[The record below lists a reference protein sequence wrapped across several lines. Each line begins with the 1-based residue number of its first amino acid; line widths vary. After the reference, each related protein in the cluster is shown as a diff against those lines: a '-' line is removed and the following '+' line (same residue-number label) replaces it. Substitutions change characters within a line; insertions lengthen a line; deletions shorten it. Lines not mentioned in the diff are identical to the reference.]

1 MAITRVSYEL
11 LKEHRD
17 YLPRG
22 GSLLEIG
29 EANWYGDA
37 PASLLMEDI
46 HDTVL
51 EKMART
57 ANRNRD
63 LFALAKVAYAVVF
76 DPNTIHSVDFNGTSA
91 AIRHDLNRA
100 FPGEARRYNVVIN
113 NGTAEHIF
121 NIAQLFKTI
130 HDSTAPSDG
139 SMLPDEPTAC
149 GGIMIHDC
157 PFTGWV
163 DHGFYT
169 LQPTLFY
176 DLAHANGYDL
186 ISLAITHF
194 QSGTIIRVKSR
205 EELHALEDIPDN
217 SMLFVVMRKVHD
229 APFRVPMQGVY
240 DGRLSEE
247 GARAWQERR

>member
-37 PASLLMEDI
+37 PASVLLEDAP
-46 HDTVL
+46 DAEAAEMVR
-51 EKMART
+51 AG
-57 ANRNRD
+57 NRDQD
-63 LFALAKVAYAVVF
+63 LFALAKAAYAIVF
-76 DPNTIHSVDFNGTSA
+76 RPRWIESIDLNGTQRA
-91 AIRHDLNRA
+91 WRWDLNVPA
-100 FPGEARRYNVVIN
+100 KALVGNWADVVIN
-113 NGTAEHIF
+113 NGTLEHVF
-121 NIAQLFKTI
+121 DLRQAFESI
-130 HDSTAPSDG
+130 HDATKR
-139 SMLPDEPTAC
+139 

-194 QSGTIIRVKSR
+194 QSGTIIRVQSR
-205 EELHALEDIPDN
+205 EELHALKDIPDN
-217 SMLFVVMRKVHD
+217 AMLFVVMRKVHD